1 MLCSMELLTGLLS
14 SLGLSGA
21 AGLNAYIPLL
31 MVGILSRLGLMELAQ
46 PFDLLANPWVLG
58 GIACIG
64 MLDFVGDKIPG
75 IDHLLHLLGGL
86 INTTAGAILFA
97 SQAGV
102 ADLPPAMSMVL
113 GLVVAGGVHGTK
125 AAIRPV
131 ATGTTAGLGN
141 PLVSFVEDGV
151 SLLMSI
157 FAVFLPILAV
167 IMMVVI
173 LVMAYRIWV
182 RLKDRPRKRVT

>member
-1 MLCSMELLTGLLS
+1 MLCSMELLTGLFS

-58 GIACIG
+58 GVACIG
-64 MLDFVGDKIPG
+64 ILDFVGDKIPG

-86 INTTAGAILFA
+86 VNTTAGAILFA

-102 ADLPPAMSMVL
+102 ADLPPAMSMAL
-113 GLVVAGGVHGTK
+113 GLVVAGGMHGTK
-125 AAIRPV
+125 AAVRPL
-131 ATGTTAGLGN
+131 ATATTAGLGN

-167 IMMVVI
+167 MMLVAI
-173 LVMAYRIWV
+173 LVIAYRIWV
-182 RLKDRPRKRVT
+182 KFKDRPRKRVT

>member
-1 MLCSMELLTGLLS
+1 MLLGMELLTGLFS

-31 MVGILSRLGLMELAQ
+31 LVGILSRLGLMELAQ
-46 PFDLLANPWVLG
+46 PFDMLANPWVLG
-58 GIACIG
+58 GIALIG
-64 MLDFVGDKIPG
+64 ALDFVGDKIPG
-75 IDHLLHLLGGL
+75 VDHLLHVVGGL
-86 INTTAGAILFA
+86 VNTVAGAILFA
-97 SQAGV
+97 SQTGV
-102 ADLPPAMSMVL
+102 ADLPPAMSMAL
-113 GLVVAGGVHGTK
+113 GLIVAGGVHGTK

-157 FAVFLPILAV
+157 LAVFLPILAV

-173 LVMAYRIWV
+173 LVMAYRMWI
-182 RLKDRPRKRVT
+182 RIKERPRKRVT